1 VFYVRVH
8 IEVLSLLETGV
19 SFTAKESQSSM
30 QITFIASGSRGDVQ
44 PYVALGTGFKTAG
57 HAVRVVAPQDYQNL
71 VTSHGLEFAGMGGNV
86 QAIAQEMQA
95 LIEQGNMLKIMSKM
109 GKAAEQQASESALT
123 GLTACQDSDLIVG
136 GLGGLFI
143 GYALS
148 QKLGI
153 PFVQAY
159 LYPFTRTREFASVLM
174 PPTPLRLPGWANSLS
189 HSMAQQMMWQTTRS
203 ADNKARAEILKMASA
218 PFFGPFSKLNGQG
231 QTILNGYSPQ
241 VIPPAT
247 DWADYIHVTGYWF
260 LDPPQGWQPPTD
272 LVDFLQAG
280 APPVYIGFG
289 SMPNSKPEET
299 VKMVLQALE
308 RSGQRGI
315 ISAGWGGLKGDDLP
329 KTVHMVGS
337 LPHSWLLP
345 QMAAVVHH
353 GGAGTTAAGLSAGV
367 PSIVTPYFGDQ
378 PFWAQR
384 VYELGVGTKPIAR
397 KALSVERLDEA
408 IRIAVTDTAM
418 REKAADLGQR
428 IRAENGVARAVEVIE
443 QKWR

>member
-1 VFYVRVH
+1 M
-8 IEVLSLLETGV
+8 
-19 SFTAKESQSSM
+19 K
-30 QITFIASGSRGDVQ
+30 ITFIASGSRGDVQ
-44 PYVALGTGFKTAG
+44 PYVALGKGFMQAG
-57 HAVRVVAPQDYQNL
+57 HAVRVVAPQDYHNL
-71 VTSHGLEFAGMGGNV
+71 VTSHRLEFVGMGGNV
-86 QAIAQEMQA
+86 QAVAQEMQG

-109 GKAAEQQASESALT
+109 GQAAKQQANQSAVS
-123 GLTACQDSDLIVG
+123 GLAACQGSDLIIG
-136 GLGGLFI
+136 GLGGLI

-174 PPTPLRLPGWANSLS
+174 PAPRMRLPGWLNSLS
-189 HSMAQQMMWQTTRS
+189 HGMAQQMMWQTMRG
-203 ADNKARAEILKMASA
+203 ADNKARAGILKMAPA
-218 PFFGPFSKLNGQG
+218 PFFGPFSQLTGQG

-260 LDPPQGWQPPTD
+260 LDPPQGWEPPTD

-280 APPVYIGFG
+280 PPPIYIGFG
-289 SMPNSKPEET
+289 SMPNSKPAET
-299 VKMVLQALE
+299 VKMVLQALG

-329 KTVHMVGS
+329 ATVHMVGS

-353 GGAGTTAAGLSAGV
+353 GGAGTTAAGLAAGV
-367 PSIVTPYFGDQ
+367 PSIVTPFFGDQ

-384 VYELGVGTKPIAR
+384 VVALGVGPKPIPR
-397 KALSVERLDEA
+397 KTLTVDRLAEA
-408 IRIAVTDTAM
+408 IRTAVTDTAM
-418 REKAADLGQR
+418 RQRAAVLGVA
-428 IRAENGVARAVEVIE
+428 IRAEDGVARAVEVIGATFS
-443 QKWR
+443 QMNQH